1 MSKPKCVC
9 FVTCVCVCVH
19 VFAVRGMVFLL
30 VLPTSP
36 TLQIDGCWYRAR
48 LQSPSKGG
56 RWNVLFVDYG
66 DVGTCPAS
74 ELKEMRSHPT
84 LAVVCV
90 HACVC
95 VCVRVCVRVCVCVRV
110 HVCVHVGVCVH
121 VHVCVHVC
129 VCMCVCA
136 CACVCVCVCVRVCSV
151 CVLTT

>member
-1 MSKPKCVC
+1 M
-9 FVTCVCVCVH
+9 
-19 VFAVRGMVFLL
+19 FLL
-30 VLPTSP
+30 ALPTSP

-90 HACVC
+90 RACVHVRACVC
-95 VCVRVCVRVCVCVRV
+95 VRM
-110 HVCVHVGVCVH
+110 GV
-121 VHVCVHVC
+121 
-129 VCMCVCA
+129 
-136 CACVCVCVCVRVCSV
+136 CACVCVVFVC
-151 CVLTT
+151 

>member
-1 MSKPKCVC
+1 MFCNL
-9 FVTCVCVCVH
+9 CVCVC
-19 VFAVRGMVFLL
+19 VFAVRGMVYLL

-74 ELKEMRSHPT
+74 ELKEMRSRPT

-90 HACVC
+90 RTCVCMRACVC
-95 VCVRVCVRVCVCVRV
+95 VCAYGCVCMRVCVC
-110 HVCVHVGVCVH
+110 
-121 VHVCVHVC
+121 
-129 VCMCVCA
+129 
-136 CACVCVCVCVRVCSV
+136 ACV
-151 CVLTT
+151 